1 MRFQLPDGRI
11 VAIDQEFAHA
21 GVNYPADWLRRAS
34 PEDRAALGLS
44 ELPPSPAFDARWFFA
59 PGEARPLAAIKA
71 TRLAELA
78 ALRFGHETAG
88 VSGLRSDRESQA
100 LLTGAA
106 LAATL
111 DPEYT
116 VDWKSEG
123 GWTTLDAVQLL
134 AAAQT
139 VRGHVQACFSNER
152 VLAAAIDAGE
162 DVDAVLA
169 IDLGQG
175 WPSSN

>member
-1 MRFQLPDGRI
+1 MRYQLPDGRI
-11 VAIDQEFAHA
+11 VALDQVFAHD

-34 PEDRAALGLS
+34 PDERVALGLS
-44 ELPPSPAFDARWFFA
+44 ELPPIAAFDARWFFA
-59 PGEARPLAAIKA
+59 PGEARPLDAIKA
-71 TRLAELA
+71 TRIAELA
-78 ALRFGHETAG
+78 AIRFANETAG
-88 VSGLRSDRESQA
+88 VSGWRSDRESQA

-106 LAATL
+106 LAASL

-116 VDWKSEG
+116 IDWKGER

-162 DVDAVLA
+162 DMDAVLA

-175 WPSSN
+175 WPSSI

>member
-11 VAIDQEFAHA
+11 VAIDQEFAHD
-21 GVNYPADWLRRAS
+21 GVNYPADWLRRAT
-34 PEDRAALGLS
+34 PEDRDALGLE
-44 ELPPSPAFDARWFFA
+44 ELPPAREFDARWYFA
-59 PGEARPLAAIKA
+59 PGEARPLAAIK
-71 TRLAELA
+71 TVRLAELA
-78 ALRFGHETAG
+78 SIRFGYETAG
-88 VSGLRSDRESQA
+88 VAGLRSDRESQA

-123 GWTTLDAVQLL
+123 GWTTRDAVQLL

-152 VLAAAIDAGE
+152 VLAATIDAAE
-162 DVDAVLA
+162 DADAVFA

>member
-11 VAIDQEFAHA
+11 VALDQEFAQD

-34 PEDRAALGLS
+34 PQDRETLGLI
-44 ELPPSPAFDARWFFA
+44 ELPPEPIFDERWFFA
-59 PGEARPLAAIKA
+59 PGEPRPLDAIKA

-78 ALRFGHETAG
+78 SLRFGHETAG

-116 VDWKSEG
+116 VDWKGEG

-152 VLAAAIDAGE
+152 VLAAAIDAAE
-162 DVDAVLA
+162 DADAVFA

>member
-1 MRFQLPDGRI
+1 MRFQFPDGTI
-11 VAIDQEFAHA
+11 VSLDREFAHD

-34 PEDRAALGLS
+34 PEDQAALGLT
-44 ELPPSPAFDARWFFA
+44 ELPPPPAFDERRYFA

-71 TRLAELA
+71 ARVAELA
-78 ALRFGHETAG
+78 SIRFGQETAG
-88 VSGLRSDRESQA
+88 VAGLRSDRESQA

-116 VDWKSEG
+116 VDWKGEG

-152 VLAAAIDAGE
+152 VLAAAIDAAE
-162 DVDAVLA
+162 DADAVFA